1 MNYTDFFQKA
11 LGGEKGESPI
21 PYPYQQRLSEGE
33 FPDVLN
39 IPTGLGKTAAVT
51 LAWLWR
57 RRMQQQ
63 DDMPRRLIWCLPM
76 RVLVEQTHS
85 NIRNWLE
92 RLDLLGKP
100 GDGKVSTHLLMGGE
114 PSLKSATWASYPE
127 EEAILIGT
135 QDMLLSRALMR
146 GYGMSRYQWPVH
158 FGLLHNDALWVYDEI
173 QLMGAALPTSTQLE
187 AFRRGLTTNQPCR
200 SLWASATLHRDW
212 LDTVDFRPHLEKLSF
227 LTLNN
232 DDQKHEPVNRRLSAA
247 KTLQPAETR
256 LTEDN
261 RKSGAK
267 AYIADLAQEILTE
280 HQTSSQ
286 TLVILNR
293 VERAQALHAAL
304 SKQMDASPLLLHARF
319 RPQERAEIEAA
330 LRSEIPV
337 EGRIII
343 ATQAV
348 EAGVDISSRI
358 LFTELAPWASLV
370 QRFGRCNRSGEHG
383 EASVYW
389 IDIEDQNKEAL
400 PYEMEDLLAARRQLS
415 ELESASPGDLP
426 AVDAT
431 TGVRRVIRRRDLI
444 DLFNTDPDLSGFDV
458 DISAYIRDPGQAQSQ
473 VFWRDFEG
481 NPEKQPAPSRE
492 ELCPVGLGQLKDY
505 LAKRKAW
512 IWDPLSE
519 QWERIDRY
527 RVRPGQQLMLQS
539 KAGGYTATA
548 GFNAADKKSFV
559 EPIELDTAIP
569 TESQGSD
576 EMVGM
581 SRYVPLSEHLQ
592 DVDQAGEQ
600 LARHLEQNGDLAEII
615 KTAGL
620 WHDVGKAHEAFQNGI
635 TRDDA
640 PGDGGPWAKSP
651 HRGRPNYHIIS
662 EDGSKQPRR
671 GFRHELAS
679 ALAWLE
685 HENDHPHRD
694 LIAYLIAAHHGKVR
708 LGLRA
713 LPNETVPEDDQR
725 LFARGVWEGD
735 RLPPVR
741 LNGKEIPETELKLDL
756 MKLGHGPQGPSWTE
770 RTRQLLDEHGPF
782 RLAWLEA
789 LVRIADW
796 RASRKEEQSS

>member
-1 MNYTDFFQKA
+1 VRDFENFFNQA
-11 LGGEKGESPI
+11 TGLPN
-21 PYPYQQRLSEGE
+21 PYPYQKRLAEDE
-33 FPDVLN
+33 WPEVLD

-51 LAWLWR
+51 LAWAWR
-57 RRMQQQ
+57 RWEKE
-63 DDMPRRLIWCLPM
+63 DGSIPRRLVWCLPM
-76 RVLVEQTHS
+76 RVLGEQTHR
-85 NIRNWLE
+85 NIREWLAA
-92 RLDLLGKP
+92 LDLLGEP
-100 GDGKVSTHLLMGGE
+100 GDGKISTHLLMGGE
-114 PSLKSATWASYPE
+114 PSLRTATWASYPE
-127 EEAILIGT
+127 EESILIGT

-187 AFRRGLTTNQPCR
+187 AFRRGMETNRPCR

-212 LDTVDFRPHLEKLSF
+212 LDTVDFRPHLDQLSF

-232 DDQKHEPVNRRLSAA
+232 DDEKHEQVSRRLSANKA
-247 KTLQPAETR
+247 LQAAETR
-256 LTEDN
+256 LTEEN
-261 RKSGAK
+261 RKGGAK
-267 AYIADLAQEILTE
+267 TYIADLAQEILAA
-280 HQTSSQ
+280 HQTGSQ

-304 SKQMDASPLLLHARF
+304 SKQMDTSPLLLHARF
-319 RPQERAEIEAA
+319 RPRERAGIEAA
-330 LRSEIPV
+330 LRSEIPA

-348 EAGVDISSRI
+348 EAGVDISSRVM
-358 LFTELAPWASLV
+358 FTELAPWSSLV
-370 QRFGRCNRSGEHG
+370 QRFGRCNRSGEHRN
-383 EASVYW
+383 AAIYW
-389 IDIEDQNKEAL
+389 IDIEDDSKEAL
-400 PYEMEDLLAARRQLS
+400 PYEMEDLSAARTQLS
-415 ELESASPGDLP
+415 QLESASPGDLP

-431 TGVRRVIRRRDLI
+431 SSVRRVIRRRDLV

-473 VFWRDFEG
+473 VFWRDFEDKPG
-481 NPEKQPAPSRE
+481 EQPAPSRD

-505 LAKRKAW
+505 LAKRQAW
-512 IWDPLSE
+512 VWDPLSE
-519 QWERIDRY
+519 QWERIDRH

-539 KAGGYTATA
+539 QAGGYTATG

-559 EPIELDTAIP
+559 EPIEVDTAIP
-569 TESQGSD
+569 AESQGSD

-581 SRYVPLSEHLQ
+581 NRYVPLSEHLQ

-600 LARHLEQNGDLAEII
+600 LAQQLEQNKDLADII

-635 TRDDA
+635 TQNDA
-640 PGDGGPWAKSP
+640 PGGGGPWAKSP
-651 HRGRPNYHIIS
+651 HRGRPNYHILNG
-662 EDGSKQPRR
+662 DGAKQPRR

-679 ALAWLE
+679 ALVWLE
-685 HENDHPHRD
+685 HENDHPQRD

-713 LPNETVPEDDQR
+713 LPNETAPEDEQR